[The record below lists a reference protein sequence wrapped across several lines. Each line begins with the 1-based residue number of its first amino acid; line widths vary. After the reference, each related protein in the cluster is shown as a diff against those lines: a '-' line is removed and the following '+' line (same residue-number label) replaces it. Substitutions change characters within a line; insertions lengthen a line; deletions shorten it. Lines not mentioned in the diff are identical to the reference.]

1 MTAYFTRY
9 CKSISAALLLSAT
22 LSAFTGLVFSEPAFA
37 GSAIQIK
44 TAELHANNEFY
55 SLDADVDMRLD
66 KDIEEAV
73 NKGVPLNFVVEFQI
87 VSPRQ
92 YWFDDEVVTTTQ
104 NITLSYHALT
114 RQYLVNRG
122 KHQQSFESLGEALGD
137 LAEINEWK
145 VVEKS
150 LLEKGEV
157 YKAAL
162 LIRLDQ
168 NKLPKAIQVDA
179 IGSEKWNLAS
189 EKFEWALKELDNKEL
204 ISKEPPN
211 KESSSK
217 EFKP

>member
-1 MTAYFTRY
+1 MMAYFTRC
-9 CKSISAALLLSAT
+9 CKSFSLAFILFLSAT
-22 LSAFTGLVFSEPAFA
+22 TVAFA
-37 GSAIQIK
+37 SSNIQIK
-44 TAELHANNEFY
+44 SAELRAQDDFY
-55 SLDADVDMRLD
+55 KLDADVDMRLD
-66 KDIEEAV
+66 NDIEEAV

-122 KHQQSFESLGEALGD
+122 KHQQSFESLSEAIRD
-137 LAEINEWK
+137 LANLNDWK
-145 VVEKS
+145 VAEKA

-157 YKAAL
+157 YNAAL

-189 EKFEWALKELDNKEL
+189 EKFEWPLKEINGKDLNNKE
-204 ISKEPPN
+204 I
-211 KESSSK
+211 
-217 EFKP
+217 KP

>member
-1 MTAYFTRY
+1 MMAYFTRC
-9 CKSISAALLLSAT
+9 CKSFSLAFILLLSAT
-22 LSAFTGLVFSEPAFA
+22 SFAFA
-37 GSAIQIK
+37 SSNIQIK
-44 TAELHANNEFY
+44 SAELRAQDDFY
-55 SLDADVDMRLD
+55 KLDADVDMRLD
-66 KDIEEAV
+66 NDIEEAV

-92 YWFDDEVVTTTQ
+92 YWFDDEVVTATQ

-122 KHQQSFESLGEALGD
+122 KHQQSFENLSEAIRD
-137 LAEINEWK
+137 LANLNDWK
-145 VVEKS
+145 VAEKA

-157 YKAAL
+157 YNAAL

-189 EKFEWALKELDNKEL
+189 EKFEWPLKEING
-204 ISKEPPN
+204 
-211 KESSSK
+211 KES
-217 EFKP
+217 KP